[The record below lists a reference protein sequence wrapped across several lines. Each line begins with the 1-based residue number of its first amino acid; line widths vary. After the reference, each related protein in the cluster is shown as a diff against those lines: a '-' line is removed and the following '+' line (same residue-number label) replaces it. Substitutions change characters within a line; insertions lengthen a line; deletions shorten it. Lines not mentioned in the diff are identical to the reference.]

1 METRLPVKKWG
12 SGLGVR
18 SPSAITLETNLH
30 ADQEVTL
37 GVEAGRVIV
46 EPVPAD
52 HLTLSERLDR
62 FDPLKHG
69 GEVMADDRI
78 SAERLLTVYP

>member
-1 METRLPVKKWG
+1 MHVKITPSVAAAMPRLLSRTGMMMPGRSK
-12 SGLGVR
+12 SALSRYLG
-18 SPSAITLETNLH
+18 
-30 ADQEVTL
+30 
-37 GVEAGRVIV
+37 GWIV

-52 HLTLSERLDR
+52 RLTLSERLDR